1 MSTLIIA
8 AGGALWLGILTS
20 ISPCPMAT
28 NIAAISFI
36 SRKVEK
42 PGYALWTGI
51 LYTLGRTITYVAL
64 GALFVSSL
72 LSMPSVSHWLQK
84 YMNRLLGPLL
94 IVVGMMLLDMLRF
107 TTRGSNI
114 GIWCQRRT
122 QKFGLLGALM
132 LGTVF
137 ALSFC
142 PISAAIFFGSLIPLS
157 IKHSSKIMLPLI
169 YGVGTALPVFI
180 FGVLIALSANSLGR
194 AFERVNQFEIWA
206 RRITGVIFLLIGIY
220 FTLVYTIGF
229 GTDH

>member
-1 MSTLIIA
+1 MSTIIIA
-8 AGGALWLGILTS
+8 AGGAFWLGILTS

-42 PGYALWTGI
+42 PGYALWTGV

-84 YMNRLLGPLL
+84 YMNRLLGPML

-107 TTRGSNI
+107 TTKGSNI
-114 GIWCQRRT
+114 GIWCQERA

-169 YGVGTALPVFI
+169 YGIGTALPVFI
-180 FGVLIALSANSLGR
+180 FGVLIAVSANSLGR
-194 AFERVNQFEIWA
+194 AFERVKQFEMWA

-220 FTLVYTIGF
+220 FTLAYTIGL
-229 GTDH
+229 GTGH